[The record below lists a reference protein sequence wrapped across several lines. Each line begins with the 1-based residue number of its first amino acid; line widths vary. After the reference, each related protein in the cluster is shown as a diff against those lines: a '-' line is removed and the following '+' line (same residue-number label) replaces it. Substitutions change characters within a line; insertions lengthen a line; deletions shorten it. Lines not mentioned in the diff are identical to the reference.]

1 MEIQEKSKT
10 SRERIK
16 KVNTS
21 QSTKQE
27 ETKEVKEVKYAEE
40 VKQVEKIEEPKKL
53 EVPKIMTA
61 IAALTIRELVNIA
74 NEYGIKREDV
84 ITIVKDNG
92 QYVLIHYS
100 PSI

>member
-27 ETKEVKEVKYAEE
+27 EVKEVKEVK
-40 VKQVEKIEEPKKL
+40 QVDEIEEPNKL

-74 NEYGIKREDV
+74 NKYGIKREDV

>member
-27 ETKEVKEVKYAEE
+27 EIKEIKE
-40 VKQVEKIEEPKKL
+40 VKQVEEIEEPKKL

>member
-27 ETKEVKEVKYAEE
+27 ETKEVKEVKYPEE
-40 VKQVEKIEEPKKL
+40 VKEPKNL

-74 NEYGIKREDV
+74 NKYGIKREDV

>member
-27 ETKEVKEVKYAEE
+27 EVKEVKEVKYAEE
-40 VKQVEKIEEPKKL
+40 IEEPKKL

-61 IAALTIRELVNIA
+61 IAALTIRELVNTA
-74 NEYGIKREDV
+74 NKYGIKREDV

>member
-27 ETKEVKEVKYAEE
+27 EIKEIKEVKYPEE
-40 VKQVEKIEEPKKL
+40 VKEPKNL

-74 NEYGIKREDV
+74 NKYGIKREDV

>member
-27 ETKEVKEVKYAEE
+27 EIKEVKEVK
-40 VKQVEKIEEPKKL
+40 QVEEIEESKNL

>member
-27 ETKEVKEVKYAEE
+27 ETKEVKEVKYPEE
-40 VKQVEKIEEPKKL
+40 IKEPKNL

>member
-27 ETKEVKEVKYAEE
+27 ETKEVKEVKYTEE
-40 VKQVEKIEEPKKL
+40 VKEPKKL

>member
-1 MEIQEKSKT
+1 MEIQEKSKINK
-10 SRERIK
+10 EKVK

-21 QSTKQE
+21 QTDKPKE
-27 ETKEVKEVKYAEE
+27 ET
-40 VKQVEKIEEPKKL
+40 

-61 IAALTIRELVNIA
+61 IAALTIRELVNLA
-74 NEYGIKREDV
+74 NNYGIKREDV

>member
-27 ETKEVKEVKYAEE
+27 EVKEVKEVKYPEE
-40 VKQVEKIEEPKKL
+40 VKEPKKL
-53 EVPKIMTA
+53 EVPIIMTA

>member
-27 ETKEVKEVKYAEE
+27 ETKEVKEVKYPEE
-40 VKQVEKIEEPKKL
+40 IEEPKNL

-74 NEYGIKREDV
+74 NKYGIKREDV

>member
-27 ETKEVKEVKYAEE
+27 ETKEIKKVKEVKYPEE
-40 VKQVEKIEEPKKL
+40 IEEPKKL

-74 NEYGIKREDV
+74 NKYGIKREDV

>member
-27 ETKEVKEVKYAEE
+27 EVKEVKEVKYPEE
-40 VKQVEKIEEPKKL
+40 IKEPKKL

-74 NEYGIKREDV
+74 NKYGIKREDV

>member
-27 ETKEVKEVKYAEE
+27 EIKEVKEVKYPEE
-40 VKQVEKIEEPKKL
+40 INEPKNL

>member
-10 SRERIK
+10 SRERVK

-27 ETKEVKEVKYAEE
+27 ETKEVKEVK
-40 VKQVEKIEEPKKL
+40 QVEEIKESKKL

-84 ITIVKDNG
+84 VTIVKDNG

>member
-21 QSTKQE
+21 QSAKQE
-27 ETKEVKEVKYAEE
+27 EVKEVKEVK
-40 VKQVEKIEEPKKL
+40 QVNEIEEPKKL

-74 NEYGIKREDV
+74 NKYGIKREDV

>member
-27 ETKEVKEVKYAEE
+27 EIKEVKE

-74 NEYGIKREDV
+74 NKYGIKREDV

>member
-27 ETKEVKEVKYAEE
+27 EIKEVKEIKYPEE
-40 VKQVEKIEEPKKL
+40 VKEPKNL

>member
-27 ETKEVKEVKYAEE
+27 ETKESKE
-40 VKQVEKIEEPKKL
+40 VKQVKEIEEPKKL

-84 ITIVKDNG
+84 VTIVKDNG

>member
-27 ETKEVKEVKYAEE
+27 EVKEVKEIKYPEE
-40 VKQVEKIEEPKKL
+40 VKEPKNL

-61 IAALTIRELVNIA
+61 IAALTIRELVNVA
-74 NEYGIKREDV
+74 NKYGIKREDV

>member
-10 SRERIK
+10 NRERVK

-27 ETKEVKEVKYAEE
+27 EVKEVKEVKYAEE
-40 VKQVEKIEEPKKL
+40 VKEPKNL

-100 PSI
+100 PSIY

>member
-1 MEIQEKSKT
+1 MEIQEKSKI

-40 VKQVEKIEEPKKL
+40 VKEPKKL

>member
-10 SRERIK
+10 NRERVK

-27 ETKEVKEVKYAEE
+27 ETKEAKE
-40 VKQVEKIEEPKKL
+40 VKQVKEIKEPKKL

-84 ITIVKDNG
+84 VTIVKDNG

>member
-27 ETKEVKEVKYAEE
+27 EIKEVKEVKYAEE
-40 VKQVEKIEEPKKL
+40 VKEPKKL

>member
-27 ETKEVKEVKYAEE
+27 ETKEVKEVKYPEE
-40 VKQVEKIEEPKKL
+40 INEPKKL

-74 NEYGIKREDV
+74 NKYGIKREDV

>member
-40 VKQVEKIEEPKKL
+40 IEEPKKL

>member
-27 ETKEVKEVKYAEE
+27 EIKEVKEVKYAEG
-40 VKQVEKIEEPKKL
+40 VKEPKKL

>member
-10 SRERIK
+10 NRERVK

-27 ETKEVKEVKYAEE
+27 ETKEVKEVKYPEE
-40 VKQVEKIEEPKKL
+40 VKEPKNL

-74 NEYGIKREDV
+74 NKYGIKREDV

>member
-27 ETKEVKEVKYAEE
+27 ETKEIKEVKYPEE
-40 VKQVEKIEEPKKL
+40 VKEPKKL

-74 NEYGIKREDV
+74 NKYGIKREDV

>member
-10 SRERIK
+10 SKERIK

-40 VKQVEKIEEPKKL
+40 VKEPKNL

-74 NEYGIKREDV
+74 NKYGIKREDV

>member
-27 ETKEVKEVKYAEE
+27 ETKEVKYAEE
-40 VKQVEKIEEPKKL
+40 VKEPKNL

>member
-27 ETKEVKEVKYAEE
+27 EIKEIKEVKYPEE
-40 VKQVEKIEEPKKL
+40 VKEPKNL

>member
-27 ETKEVKEVKYAEE
+27 EVKEVKEVKQAEE
-40 VKQVEKIEEPKKL
+40 IEEPTKL

-84 ITIVKDNG
+84 VTIVKDNG
-92 QYVLIHYS
+92 QYVLIYYS

>member
-27 ETKEVKEVKYAEE
+27 EIKETKEIKYPEE
-40 VKQVEKIEEPKKL
+40 VKEPKKL

>member
-27 ETKEVKEVKYAEE
+27 EIKEVKEVKYPEE
-40 VKQVEKIEEPKKL
+40 IDEPKKL

>member
-27 ETKEVKEVKYAEE
+27 EIKEVKEVKEA
-40 VKQVEKIEEPKKL
+40 KQVDEIEEPKKL

-74 NEYGIKREDV
+74 NKYGIKREDV

>member
-27 ETKEVKEVKYAEE
+27 EVKEVKEVKQAEE
-40 VKQVEKIEEPKKL
+40 IEEPKKL

-74 NEYGIKREDV
+74 NKYGIKREDV

>member
-27 ETKEVKEVKYAEE
+27 EVNEVKYPEE
-40 VKQVEKIEEPKKL
+40 IDKPKNL

-74 NEYGIKREDV
+74 NKYGIKREDV

>member
-27 ETKEVKEVKYAEE
+27 EIKEVKEVKYAEE
-40 VKQVEKIEEPKKL
+40 VKEPKKL

-84 ITIVKDNG
+84 VTIVKDNG

>member
-27 ETKEVKEVKYAEE
+27 EIKEVKEVK
-40 VKQVEKIEEPKKL
+40 QVEEIEEPKKL

-61 IAALTIRELVNIA
+61 MAALTIRELVNIA